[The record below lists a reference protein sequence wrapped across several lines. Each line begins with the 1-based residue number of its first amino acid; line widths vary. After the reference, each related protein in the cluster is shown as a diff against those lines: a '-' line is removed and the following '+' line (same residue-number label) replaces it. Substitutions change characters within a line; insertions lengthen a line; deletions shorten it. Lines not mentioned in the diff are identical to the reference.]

1 MYVFVPFLFTF
12 TAKLLLAGAAN
23 TRKCF
28 SAKPRLAFLHKG
40 LNFGNEMTK
49 GHCKILVTRFRI
61 PVLVPLINVMFS
73 KEVGFEM
80 KVTLCTM
87 LHNVHLQ
94 KLDLI
99 ALQMGV
105 KMGVMQVE
113 VEAKEL

>member
-1 MYVFVPFLFTF
+1 
-12 TAKLLLAGAAN
+12 
-23 TRKCF
+23 
-28 SAKPRLAFLHKG
+28 
-40 LNFGNEMTK
+40 MTK

-105 KMGVMQVE
+105 KMGYASGGGSQRIVIFLDLMCVRFLKNFVE
-113 VEAKEL
+113 SELFLLETR